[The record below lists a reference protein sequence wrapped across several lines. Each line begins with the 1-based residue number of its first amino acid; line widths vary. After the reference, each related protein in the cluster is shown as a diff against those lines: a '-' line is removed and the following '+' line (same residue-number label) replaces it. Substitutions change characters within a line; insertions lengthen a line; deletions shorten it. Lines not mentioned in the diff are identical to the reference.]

1 MNNVLA
7 SVADSL
13 AAALRHQGEV
23 FLSRES
29 YTVELSSDRWRL
41 DFAMDM
47 F

>member
-23 FLSRES
+23 SKALLDDHLP
-29 YTVELSSDRWRL
+29 VIDR
-41 DFAMDM
+41 DSAEKKT
-47 F
+47 